1 MAVAGEHNFPA
12 VLFNH
17 FKNFIHIAQVKL
29 FFFHKKGEHT
39 FYGIFEIINLPN
51 QQTPLSYNF
60 IPLFTIDM
68 WEHAYYLN
76 YKNNKSEYFDNKSNL
91 TDSYSESDKFIEFS
105 GEKYVGILIIPSL
118 KIKLP
123 INEKWSYEQL
133 KKTPCVYSGSVGN
146 AGFVLAAHNYSTH
159 FGKIKYLRKGDEIIY
174 KSANDS
180 TFSYKVESVENL
192 LPTQVEKVISTE
204 YDLTLFTCTFN
215 GQARVV
221 VRCKDVNIIK

>member
-1 MAVAGEHNFPA
+1 M
-12 VLFNH
+12 
-17 FKNFIHIAQVKL
+17 KL
-29 FFFHKKGEHT
+29 KKGKNLKKPKT
-39 FYGIFEIINLPN
+39 FIAKITIVIGCILLGTAGTLTIKNTIENRNAGISSEKIINYMEN
-51 QQTPLSYNF
+51 
-60 IPLFTIDM
+60 
-68 WEHAYYLN
+68 
-76 YKNNKSEYFDNKSNL
+76 KNNKSGYCDNKSNL

-192 LPTQVEKVISTE
+192 LPV
-204 YDLTLFTCTFN
+204 
-215 GQARVV
+215 
-221 VRCKDVNIIK
+221 